1 MKRRMRLGEF
11 VTAYIGKLGVSHL
24 FGIAGDLALKL
35 GEPRPA
41 LEAAHAAK
49 TFAIIDVRVGVDA
62 LSPMSIKYIKA
73 AAKRSR
79 TPNESNGGR
88 AAARI

>member
-24 FGIAGDLALKL
+24 FGIPGDLAL
-35 GEPRPA
+35 
-41 LEAAHAAK
+41 
-49 TFAIIDVRVGVDA
+49 AIIDIRVGVDD

-73 AAKRSR
+73 AAKRSQA
-79 TPNESNGGR
+79 PHEGNGGR
-88 AAARI
+88 PSARA